1 MEYPT
6 RRGIAIP
13 PQELCFPPSELDL
26 GEKKNWNNH
35 HNAWTRRAMAQN
47 AMLQTLRDLDRM
59 QFMLPVDTHVA
70 LHRKYD
76 APPLPSPKQTAD
88 VIIEAYEAGEKLKVY
103 EPYVGYKPVPIP
115 KNIINGILNNYGS
128 YE

>member
-1 MEYPT
+1 
-6 RRGIAIP
+6 
-13 PQELCFPPSELDL
+13 
-26 GEKKNWNNH
+26 
-35 HNAWTRRAMAQN
+35 MAQN

-76 APPLPSPKQTAD
+76 APPLPTPKQAAD
-88 VIIEAYEAGEKLKVY
+88 EIIEAYEAGEKLKVY
-103 EPYVGYKPVPIP
+103 EPFVGYKPVPIP